1 METVISS
8 ARQEV
13 RIGPGLPFVII
24 GERIN
29 PTGRKK
35 LAEMLRQGDLEMVR
49 RDAVAQVEAG
59 AQVVDVNV
67 GVPGIDEPK
76 VLVEAVQAVSEVVD
90 VPLCIDSA
98 NPSALEAALSVYKGK
113 ALVNSVNGEEEKLR
127 SVLPLVKRYG
137 AALVC
142 LTMDDQG
149 IPSDVEGRLE
159 IAKRIFKRA
168 IEAGIPPAD
177 LVFDPLVLPVSVDH
191 RNGLVTLET
200 LKRISEELGVNSTM
214 GASNVSFGLPDREA
228 INAAF
233 LVASMARG
241 LTSAITN
248 PLLPELRKALAAGD
262 LVLGHDE
269 YAANWIRFYRA
280 SQKAAQ
286 QSQRS

>member
-1 METVISS
+1 METVVSG
-8 ARQEV
+8 AEQEV

-49 RDAVAQVEAG
+49 RDAVAQVQAG
-59 AQVVDVNV
+59 AQVIDVNV
-67 GVPGIDEPK
+67 GVPGVDEPHL
-76 VLVEAVQAVSEVVD
+76 LVQAVQAVSEVVD

-98 NPSALEAALSVYKGK
+98 NPIALEAALSVYNGK
-113 ALVNSVNGEEEKLR
+113 ALVNSVNGEEARLDA
-127 SVLPLVKRYG
+127 VLPLVKKYG

-142 LTMDDQG
+142 LCMDDRG
-149 IPSDVEGRLE
+149 ILSDAEERFA
-159 IAKRIFKRA
+159 IAKHIFQRA
-168 IEAGIPPAD
+168 TSAGIPAED
-177 LVFDPLVLPVSVDH
+177 LLFDPLVLPVSVDH
-191 RNGLVTLET
+191 QNGQVTLET
-200 LKRISEELGVNSTM
+200 IRRIAGELGANTTM

-248 PLLPELRKALAAGD
+248 PLLPELRKAIAAGD

-269 YAANWIRFYRA
+269 YAARWIRFYRA

-286 QSQRS
+286 SAQ